1 MKARDIMSS
10 PVQTVPPDQ
19 LVPEIA
25 ALMIDKRI
33 SAVPV
38 VDAKGSVLGVISES
52 DLIRRPELGTDRTR
66 SKWLEIFLSDDA
78 RAQDFVKT
86 HGLHARD
93 VMTAPA
99 VSVPPDT
106 ALDEVVRLLERHR
119 IKRLLVIER
128 GALVGIVS
136 RTDLLRA
143 LHVQGGLPA
152 TPTADDDATLRDK
165 LQALLAREPWAASAV
180 VNVLV
185 SDGTVHLWGA
195 VESESQRRAVH
206 VAVEAVP
213 GVRAI
218 EDHLARALAG

>member
-1 MKARDIMSS
+1 
-10 PVQTVPPDQ
+10 
-19 LVPEIA
+19 
-25 ALMIDKRI
+25 
-33 SAVPV
+33 
-38 VDAKGSVLGVISES
+38 
-52 DLIRRPELGTDRTR
+52 
-66 SKWLEIFLSDDA
+66 
-78 RAQDFVKT
+78 
-86 HGLHARD
+86 
-93 VMTAPA
+93 MTAPA
-99 VSVPPDT
+99 MSVSPDT

-119 IKRLLVIER
+119 IKRVLVIER
-128 GALVGIVS
+128 GALIGIVS

-152 TPTADDDATLRDK
+152 TPTAGDDATLRDK
-165 LQALLAREPWAASAV
+165 LQALLAGEAWAASAV
-180 VNVLV
+180 INVQV